1 MKTIDYISLKKG
13 AGIISNEVGIL
24 SHISKLPRLN
34 DDPKLVSYGVW
45 PCNTKLLGGAKY
57 SGRSSGCGPD
67 WVNSMLGTIGE
78 TVERYCA
85 SFYNTDEMITSSYAR
100 LQQKAIHPGE
110 FALFHPKQYDNINF
124 PFEPFTEDSET
135 TWVPCKDLTTGED
148 CLYPGEMI
156 YIPWIKDEEWYS
168 MTSSTGLAAHTNLY
182 KAILTG
188 LYETIERDAF
198 VLTWTQHLA
207 VPKLVITPDIQAYID
222 RRFPPHYEFHFMDI
236 SLDIGVPS
244 VFGICFGQ
252 AEYGNF
258 VAVGTATRGTYK
270 EALEK
275 VVMEIGQAVPYF
287 RYLLEKRKGW
297 NPTSFNELMS
307 FEDHSIFY
315 IKKPELWDVYLPWTE
330 KTAEKTIDFK
340 EKDPRTDE
348 EKIRSILSALRDRG
362 CNVLLKNITTP
373 DVRQVGFH
381 SIKVMVPQLL
391 QMAGSYPFYFLG
403 GKRLYEVPTR
413 LGYKANSYDHLNKFP
428 HPFP

>member
-1 MKTIDYISLKKG
+1 MKTIDYNSLKKG
-13 AGIISNEVGIL
+13 ASIISNEVGIL

-34 DDPKLVSYGVW
+34 EDPRLIGYGVW
-45 PCNTKLLGGAKY
+45 PCNTKLVGGAKY

-67 WVNSMLGTIGE
+67 WTNAMLGTIGE
-78 TVERYCA
+78 TLERYCA
-85 SFYNTDEMITSSYAR
+85 AFCDPEEMITNSYAQ
-100 LQQKAIHPGE
+100 LTQPAVHPE
-110 FALFHPKQYDNINF
+110 QFALFHPEQYQDINF
-124 PFEPFTEDSET
+124 PFVPFTEESPT
-135 TWVPCKDLTTGED
+135 SWVPCTDLTTGEA

-156 YIPWIKDEEWYS
+156 YIPWVKDEEWFS

-188 LYETIERDAF
+188 LYEVIERDAF
-198 VLTWTQHLA
+198 VLTWTQHLP
-207 VPKLVITPDIQAYID
+207 VPKIVITPDIREFID
-222 RRFPPHYEFHFMDI
+222 QRFPPHYEFHFMDMG
-236 SLDIGVPS
+236 LDLGVPS

-258 VAVGTATRGTYK
+258 VAVGTATRGTYR

-287 RYLLEKRKGW
+287 RYLLEKRKDW
-297 NPTSFNELMS
+297 HPTSFRELMS

-315 IKKPELWDVYLPWTE
+315 IKRPELWHVFDPWRN
-330 KTAEKTIDFK
+330 KTAEKVIDFR
-340 EKDPRTDE
+340 EEETRSDE
-348 EKIRSILSALRDRG
+348 EKIKSMLSTLRNRG
-362 CNVLLKNITTP
+362 YNVLLKNLTTA
-373 DVRQVGFH
+373 DAQQVGFH

-403 GKRLYEVPTR
+403 GKRLYEVPPR
-413 LGYKANSYDHLNKFP
+413 LGYEDKSYDQLNKFP